1 MIYLFHG
8 EDTLRSLNKIN
19 ELIKSALDKK
29 GEIAKFSVFEMN
41 EENFSED
48 YFKTLLSSAHLF
60 GNKNLVV
67 FKMVLNNEQATNLI
81 FQNIEKLESSEN
93 IFIFWEGEIEKE
105 ALEKFQSRA
114 KKITEFKKLNELHM
128 KKWAFE
134 KAAECGIDIKN
145 KESQTAV
152 LNLLSIY
159 GNNLNT
165 LKKELEKLALGFYE
179 ENAVKKE
186 QINIFLLTDAFAT
199 KNKKSAWLVFQKMLL
214 NGTSEEEIFWKIFW
228 QVKNISAL
236 KPHENEPPDLTA
248 EKFSLH
254 PFVIKKTLSASK
266 LFTKEELENLSKKL
280 IKIFENER
288 FNKIELN
295 LGIEELILNL

>member
-29 GEIAKFSVFEMN
+29 GEIAKFSVFEVN
-41 EENFSED
+41 EENFNED

-60 GNKNLVV
+60 GNKNLVI
-67 FKMVLNNEQATNLI
+67 FKTILNNKQISNLI
-81 FQNIEKLESSEN
+81 FQNIERLESSEN
-93 IFIFWEGEIEKE
+93 IFIFWDGEIEKE
-105 ALEKFQSRA
+105 TLEKFQNRA
-114 KKITEFKKLNELHM
+114 KKITEFKKLSELHA

-134 KAAECGIDIKN
+134 KAAECGIDINN
-145 KESQTAV
+145 KEARTAV
-152 LNLLSIY
+152 LNLLLAH
-159 GNNLNT
+159 GNSLRA
-165 LKKELEKLALGFYE
+165 LSRELEKLALGFYE
-179 ENAVKKE
+179 ENAEKKE
-186 QINIFLLTDAFAT
+186 QINIFSLTDAFAA
-199 KNKKSAWLVFQKMLL
+199 KNKKSAWLIFQKMLL

-236 KPHENEPPDLTA
+236 KPHENEPPDLA
-248 EKFSLH
+248 AKKFSLH
-254 PFVIKKTLSASK
+254 PFVVKKTLSASK

-280 IKIFENER
+280 VKIFENER